1 MSLCSKE
8 CKVLQVG
15 IRSFFLIH
23 LYLLCP
29 ILCTRHVTYMINVYA
44 MKFIFTKEIR
54 FIGIRE
60 QDDIMYWAEK
70 IKIR

>member
-1 MSLCSKE
+1 
-8 CKVLQVG
+8 
-15 IRSFFLIH
+15 
-23 LYLLCP
+23 
-29 ILCTRHVTYMINVYA
+29 MINVYA